1 MRWETK
7 GHLATVPG
15 EQSLINKKG
24 SGKALGLD
32 PISSPHNLAYLSIN
46 SYNTAN
52 RMVTQGTQEGGSAG
66 VCKDSHIAPPELL
79 PRTGSAGPSTGSKHP
94 IPTCLLSHLPCLLY
108 SHLQLPARQGC
119 HTAPAPGRCSDDR
132 KSILDLLLPFLHKGM
147 GEKTYPSQ
155 ILKLSSFY
163 FASASQ

>member
-1 MRWETK
+1 MRWETQ
-7 GHLATVPG
+7 GI
-15 EQSLINKKG
+15 SLLCQESKVWSIKKG

-32 PISSPHNLAYLSIN
+32 PISSPHNLSYLSIN

-52 RMVTQGTQEGGSAG
+52 RMVTQGTQEGGPAV

-79 PRTGSAGPSTGSKHP
+79 PRTGSGGPSTGSKYP

-108 SHLQLPARQGC
+108 SHLQLPVRQGC

-132 KSILDLLLPFLHKGM
+132 KSILDLLSHSCTREWGKRHIPAK
-147 GEKTYPSQ
+147 Y
-155 ILKLSSFY
+155 
-163 FASASQ
+163 